1 MIRLNNKS
9 VQTLC
14 MSLFVPFALQAQ
26 EGDSRPNIIHIMTDD
41 HSFQTISAYGHAL
54 SQLAPTPNLDRL
66 AKEGIIFNRGY
77 VENSISS
84 PSRATL
90 LTGVYSH
97 EHGQKVLSV
106 GLKPEATHFTELL
119 HDAGYQTA
127 VVGKWHLAVD
137 PKGMDFYK
145 ILHDQGDY
153 YNPEFKSNDSDGK
166 FIQEE
171 GYASTLI
178 TDTSLEWLDKRDR
191 NKPFCLLLHHKTPHR
206 NWMPDTQYLNLY
218 DDVEFPYPD
227 NLFDDYAGREAARTQ
242 DMNIADDLSWSY
254 DLKVDQLKEQDKTA
268 WIVSDWQR
276 ALDRMTPEQLEAWNA
291 AYDPKNEAMIE
302 ANLTGDELTKW
313 KYQRYIKDYLRCIKS
328 LDDQV
333 GRVLEYI
340 DKEGI
345 ADNTVII
352 YTSDQGFYMGEH
364 GWFDK
369 RFMYEE
375 SFRTPILMR
384 FPAAMKR
391 TGVESDDLV
400 QNIDFA
406 PTYLSIA
413 GLEIPDYM
421 RGRSLLEIADDGK
434 APKDWR
440 KSLYYHYYDYPAIH
454 MVRRHDGVA
463 TDRYKLI
470 HFYGQ
475 QHQSDKHI
483 DHWELFDLKKDPTEM
498 NNLYGDKR
506 YSKIAK
512 KLLKELEQYR
522 KDLAV
527 EEY

>member
-375 SFRTPILMR
+375 SFRTPLLIRL
-384 FPAAMKR
+384 PGGQQ
-391 TGVESDDLV
+391 GVESMALV
-400 QNIDFA
+400 QNIDYA
-406 PTYLSIA
+406 PTILDLIGA
-413 GLEIPDYM
+413 EIPEDM
-421 RGRSLLEIADDGK
+421 HGVSMMPLLTGEKESL
-434 APKDWR
+434 R
-440 KSLYYHYYDYPAIH
+440 NSLYYHFYEYPAEH
-454 MVRRHDGVA
+454 AVKRHYGVRDE
-463 TDRYKLI
+463 RYKLI
-470 HFYGQ
+470 HFYN
-475 QHQSDKHI
+475 DI
-483 DHWELFDLKKDPTEM
+483 DVWELYDLENDPSEM
-498 NNLYGDKR
+498 NNIYGKEGTEAIT
-506 YSKIAK
+506 KHLQEELV
-512 KLLKELEQYR
+512 KLQKQYN
-522 KDLAV
+522 DTDALLLNGF
-527 EEY
+527 